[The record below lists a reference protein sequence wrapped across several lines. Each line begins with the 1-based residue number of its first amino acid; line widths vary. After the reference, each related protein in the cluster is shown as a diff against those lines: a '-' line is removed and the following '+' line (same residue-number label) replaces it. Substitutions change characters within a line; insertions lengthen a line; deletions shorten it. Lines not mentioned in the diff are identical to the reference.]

1 MQAELTQ
8 YRRRLASEVGRTA
21 QVETYNLP
29 FQKDWY
35 RLHLVRMN
43 VLALDRNNV
52 LDVLTDD
59 EVTEMLSFI
68 TINTEP

>member
-29 FQKDWY
+29 FPKDWY

>member
-1 MQAELTQ
+1 MQVDLTQ
-8 YRRRLASEVGRTA
+8 YKHRLASEVGRTA
-21 QVETYNLP
+21 QVETYGLP
-29 FQKDWY
+29 FRTNWY
-35 RLHLVRMN
+35 KLHLVRMN
-43 VLALDRNNV
+43 ILALERNNE